1 MNEINKTVCIVAYEI
16 DNSFITPG
24 EAPVGVYICTSA
36 LVNFGKF
43 YKLNFA

>member
-1 MNEINKTVCIVAYEI
+1 MNEINKSVCIVAYEM

-36 LVNFGKF
+36 LNFGKL
-43 YKLNFA
+43 YNLNFA